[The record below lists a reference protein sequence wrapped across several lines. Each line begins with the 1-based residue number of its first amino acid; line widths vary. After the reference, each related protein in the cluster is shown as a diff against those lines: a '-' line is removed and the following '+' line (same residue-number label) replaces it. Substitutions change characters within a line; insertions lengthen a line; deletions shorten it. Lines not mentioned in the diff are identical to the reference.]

1 MHLILSMATL
11 VLSAV
16 VAWQDFKSRL
26 IAWWLPPLLFAA
38 GVVSGLQQVRLR
50 TLVFYTG
57 INLLFVAFLF
67 VMLFLWF
74 SMRKKQWTNIFRE
87 AIGTGDL
94 LFMVSMAAFFSVIN
108 FIVALSAGFIV
119 ALVLHLPA
127 ALIKNTSGNAKTIPL
142 AGVLALEL
150 IALLVWQLID
160 PAIHFYSDHYWFSL
174 LN

>member
-1 MHLILSMATL
+1 MHLFFSMVTL

-16 VAWQDFKSRL
+16 VAWQDFKSRS
-26 IAWWLPPLLFAA
+26 IAWWLPPLLLA
-38 GVVSGLQQVRLR
+38 GGVGIGLQQVRFG
-50 TLVFYTG
+50 TLAFHFG

-67 VMLFLWF
+67 MMLFLWF

-108 FIVALSAGFIV
+108 FIVALSAGFV
-119 ALVLHLPA
+119 LALVMHLPA
-127 ALIKNTSGNAKTIPL
+127 ALSKNTSGKANTIPL
-142 AGVLALEL
+142 AGILALEL
-150 IALLVWQLID
+150 IALLVWRLFD
-160 PAIHFYSDHYWFSL
+160 PAIHFYSDYYWFSL